1 MLQEDQSSVL
11 TADGRHCLEVVRN
24 NTQQMGA
31 LINHFLDFSRLSRQP
46 LKTQPVMPEKMVR
59 EVLGELKDEWKGR
72 KVDVRVGDL
81 PPCQADPIMLRQV
94 YANLISNAIKFTR
107 QREQAVIEIG
117 CQEQGGESVYFVKDN
132 GAGFDMKYAGKIF
145 TVFQRLHK
153 AEEYEGTGVGL
164 ANVKQIVR
172 RHGGRVWIE
181 AAPDKGATV
190 YFTLSWRSA
199 V

>member
-1 MLQEDQSSVL
+1 
-11 TADGRHCLEVVRN
+11 
-24 NTQQMGA
+24 MGA
-31 LINHFLDFSRLSRQP
+31 LINHLLDFSRLSRQP
-46 LKTQPVMPEKMVR
+46 LKTQSVMPEKIIQ
-59 EVLGELKDEWKGR
+59 EVLGELKDEQKGR
-72 KVDVRVGDL
+72 EVDVRVGDL

-94 YANLISNAIKFTR
+94 YANLISNALKFTR
-107 QREQAVIEIG
+107 RREQAVIEIG
-117 CQEQGGESVYFVKDN
+117 CQEQGGESAYFVKDN

-190 YFTLSWRSA
+190 YFTLSGRSA